1 MYAQLLKN
9 RNFLKI
15 WSAQLVSQIASN
27 LLNFALIIRIFD
39 LASKTQ
45 FANISVSLLIL
56 SFGIPSIIFAVLAGA
71 YVDHLDRRKVL
82 IVTNIARAVLVLL
95 FLVFENNIFVVYG
108 LVFCI
113 STLSQFFTPA
123 EGAAL
128 PKLVKP
134 NQFLAANSLFL
145 FTLYSSFVIGYS
157 LAGPVIAAFGG
168 PAVYYLVAVS
178 FVLAALLSWGL
189 PKLRPAETGIN
200 FAAINKQ
207 VFSTIRSSMHQI
219 FTSHNLIFPIINL
232 TIGQM
237 MINVIAV
244 LAPGL
249 ALMLFNQS
257 LAVVSVKLIV
267 PAAIGMIAG
276 AVVVGQF
283 LKNTKKTSIIT
294 LGIALAAVMLIS
306 ITGVYH
312 LRSMTY
318 FSYLVVGFSVGLGFA
333 NGLVSVSAQTLL
345 QLNST
350 DEQRGKIFGT
360 LNMMMNI
367 AASVPVLLAGITAD
381 LVSPVTVLSG
391 AGVLIAIYGIYQYKV
406 FSNVQLKNS

>member
-9 RNFLKI
+9 SNFLKI
-15 WSAQLVSQIASN
+15 WSAQLLSQIASN

-39 LASKTQ
+39 LAAHTP

-71 YVDHLDRRKVL
+71 YVDHLDRKKVL
-82 IVTNIARAVLVLL
+82 VITNILRAVLVLMFLL
-95 FLVFENNIFVVYG
+95 FEQNLFMVYG
-108 LVFCI
+108 LVFVI

-128 PKLVKP
+128 PKLVKKK
-134 NQFLAANSLFL
+134 QFLAANSLFL
-145 FTLYSSFVIGYS
+145 FTLYSSFIIGYS
-157 LAGPVIAAFGG
+157 LAGPIINSFGG
-168 PAVYYLVAVS
+168 QSVYYIASVS
-178 FVLAALLSWGL
+178 FALAALLSWGL
-189 PKLRPAETGIN
+189 PKLRPVAVGIN
-200 FAAINKQ
+200 FKEVNKQ
-207 VFSTIRSSMHQI
+207 VFSTIRASIKQI
-219 FTSHNLIFPIINL
+219 FTSKNLIFPIINL

-267 PAAIGMIAG
+267 PAAIGMVAG
-276 AVVVGQF
+276 AIVVGQF
-283 LKNTKKTSIIT
+283 LKNTKKTKLISM
-294 LGIALAAVMLIS
+294 GIALAAVMLIS
-306 ITGVYH
+306 IVGVYH
-312 LRSMTY
+312 LRYATY
-318 FSYLVVGFSVGLGFA
+318 FSYLVIGFSLGLGFA

-345 QLNST
+345 QINST

-367 AASVPVLLAGITAD
+367 AASIPVLLAGITAD
-381 LVSPVTVLSG
+381 LVSPVVVLSS
-391 AGVLIAIYGIYQYKV
+391 AGVLIAIYGLYQYKV
-406 FSNVQLKNS
+406 FSGVQLKNA

>member
-145 FTLYSSFVIGYS
+145 FTLYSS
-157 LAGPVIAAFGG
+157 
-168 PAVYYLVAVS
+168 
-178 FVLAALLSWGL
+178 
-189 PKLRPAETGIN
+189 
-200 FAAINKQ
+200 
-207 VFSTIRSSMHQI
+207 
-219 FTSHNLIFPIINL
+219 
-232 TIGQM
+232 
-237 MINVIAV
+237 
-244 LAPGL
+244 
-249 ALMLFNQS
+249 
-257 LAVVSVKLIV
+257 
-267 PAAIGMIAG
+267 
-276 AVVVGQF
+276 
-283 LKNTKKTSIIT
+283 
-294 LGIALAAVMLIS
+294 
-306 ITGVYH
+306 
-312 LRSMTY
+312 
-318 FSYLVVGFSVGLGFA
+318 
-333 NGLVSVSAQTLL
+333 
-345 QLNST
+345 
-350 DEQRGKIFGT
+350 
-360 LNMMMNI
+360 
-367 AASVPVLLAGITAD
+367 
-381 LVSPVTVLSG
+381 
-391 AGVLIAIYGIYQYKV
+391 
-406 FSNVQLKNS
+406 

>member
-1 MYAQLLKN
+1 MYVQLLKN
-9 RNFLKI
+9 TNFLKI

-39 LASKTQ
+39 LAAHTP
-45 FANISVSLLIL
+45 FANIAVSLLIL
-56 SFGIPSIIFAVLAGA
+56 SFGIPSIVFAVLAGA
-71 YVDHLDRRKVL
+71 YVDHLDRKKVL
-82 IVTNIARAVLVLL
+82 VITNVLRAILVLSFLFFEQNLIMVYVLV
-95 FLVFENNIFVVYG
+95 FLV
-108 LVFCI
+108 

-128 PKLVKP
+128 PKLVEKK
-134 NQFLAANSLFL
+134 QFLAANSLFL

-168 PAVYYLVAVS
+168 QAVYYLVSVS
-178 FVLAALLSWGL
+178 FVIAALLSWGL
-189 PKLRPAETGIN
+189 PQLKPITTGIN
-200 FAAINKQ
+200 FAEINKQ
-207 VFSTIRSSMHQI
+207 VFSTIRASMKQI
-219 FTSHNLIFPIINL
+219 FTSRNLILPIINL

-267 PAAIGMIAG
+267 PAAIGMVAG
-276 AVVVGQF
+276 AIVVGQF
-283 LKNTKKTSIIT
+283 LKNTKKTKLIT

-306 ITGVYH
+306 IIAVYH
-312 LRSMTY
+312 LRYMSY

-360 LNMMMNI
+360 LNMMMNM
-367 AASVPVLLAGITAD
+367 AATIPVLLAGITAD
-381 LVSPVTVLSG
+381 LVSPVVVLSG
-391 AGVLIAIYGIYQYKV
+391 AGVLIAIYGIYQYTM
-406 FSNVQLKNS
+406 FSGVQLKNA

>member
-9 RNFLKI
+9 KNFLKI
-15 WSAQLVSQIASN
+15 WSAQLLSQIASN

-39 LASKTQ
+39 LAAHTP

-82 IVTNIARAVLVLL
+82 VITNIARAVLVLF
-95 FLVFENNIFVVYG
+95 FLLFENNIFVVFG

-134 NQFLAANSLFL
+134 QQFLAANSLFL

-168 PAVYYLVAVS
+168 PAVYYLVSAS
-178 FVLAALLSWGL
+178 FVLAALLSWFL
-189 PKLRPAETGIN
+189 PKLRPSEVGIN

-207 VFSTIRSSMHQI
+207 VFSTIRSSMRQI
-219 FTSHNLIFPIINL
+219 FTSQKLIFPIINL

-283 LKNTKKTSIIT
+283 LKNSKKTKIIT

-306 ITGVYH
+306 ISGVYQ
-312 LRSMTY
+312 LRGMAY
-318 FSYLVVGFSVGLGFA
+318 FSYLVVGFSIGLGFA

-345 QLNST
+345 QVNST

-391 AGVLIAIYGIYQYKV
+391 AGVLIGLYGIYQYKV
-406 FSNVQLKNS
+406 FSGIDLKNS